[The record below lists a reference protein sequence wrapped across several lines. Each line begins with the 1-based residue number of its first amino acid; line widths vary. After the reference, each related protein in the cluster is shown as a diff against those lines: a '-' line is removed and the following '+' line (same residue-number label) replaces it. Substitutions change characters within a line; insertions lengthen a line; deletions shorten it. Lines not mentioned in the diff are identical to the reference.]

1 MPTRADIEWFKQH
14 FAHRINAAIAGT
26 PFSLDFMVAL
36 ACLNMGLTVEE
47 AITAAT
53 LNAAVTIG
61 RDDTAGSLQVGKSAD
76 LLVLEIPNYL
86 HLAYRPAANHVGT
99 VIKNGEV
106 VVRER
111 RLEYE
116 EDPSGSEAIS

>member
-1 MPTRADIEWFKQH
+1 MQ
-14 FAHRINAAIAGT
+14 
-26 PFSLDFMVAL
+26 FMVAL
-36 ACLNMGLTVEE
+36 ACLNMGLSVEE
-47 AITAAT
+47 AISAAT

-61 RDDTAGSLQVGKSAD
+61 RDDTAGSLEVGKSAD

-116 EDPSGSEAIS
+116 EDLSGSEAIS